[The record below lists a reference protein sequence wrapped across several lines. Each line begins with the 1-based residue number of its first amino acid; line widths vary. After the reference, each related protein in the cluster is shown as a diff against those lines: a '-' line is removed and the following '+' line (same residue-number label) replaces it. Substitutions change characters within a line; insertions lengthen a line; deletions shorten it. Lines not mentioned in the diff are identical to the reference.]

1 MLMALLAMLIAAVS
15 AATVVLRR
23 ARARR
28 GVALRV
34 GIDIVEIACVE
45 ETLASPSARRY
56 LDVVYTEAE
65 QRDSLRSGAVDPSRL
80 AARFAA
86 KEAVFKALGERS
98 AELPWRAVEVVR
110 GVGGEPSVRLH
121 GRAVAAARALG
132 LSRFAVS
139 LTHEPGYAAA
149 MVVAQ

>member
-1 MLMALLAMLIAAVS
+1 MALLSPLVAAASAAAV
-15 AATVVLRR
+15 ALWR

-28 GVALRV
+28 LGGLRV
-34 GIDIVEIACVE
+34 GIDIVEVASVE
-45 ETLASPSARRY
+45 ETLASSRARRY
-56 LDVVYTEAE
+56 LELVYTPAE
-65 QRDSLRSGAVDPSRL
+65 QVDSRRSGSVDPSRL

-110 GVGGEPSVRLH
+110 GSGGEPSVRLH
-121 GRAVAAARALG
+121 GPALAVARALG
-132 LSRFAVS
+132 LSRFSVS

>member
-1 MLMALLAMLIAAVS
+1 MVLLPIFIAAAS
-15 AATVVLRR
+15 AAAVVLRR
-23 ARARR
+23 ARGQRAA
-28 GVALRV
+28 ALRV
-34 GIDIVEIACVE
+34 GIDIVEVACVE
-45 ETLASPSARRY
+45 ETLASSRAGRY
-56 LDVVYTEAE
+56 LDLVYTQTE
-65 QRDSLRSGAVDPSRL
+65 QRDSQRSGAVDPSRL

-98 AELPWRAVEVVR
+98 AELPWNAVEVVR
-110 GVGGEPSVRLH
+110 GAGGEPSVRLH
-121 GRAVAAARALG
+121 GRALAAAHALG

>member
-1 MLMALLAMLIAAVS
+1 MVLLAAFIAAAS
-15 AATVVLRR
+15 AVVVVLRR
-23 ARARR
+23 ARTEGRA
-28 GVALRV
+28 ALRV
-34 GIDIVEIACVE
+34 GIDIVEVACVE
-45 ETLASPSARRY
+45 ETLASARAGRY
-56 LDVVYTEAE
+56 LDLVYTQAE
-65 QRDSLRSGAVDPSRL
+65 QRDSRRSGTVDASRL

-98 AELPWRAVEVVR
+98 AELPWSAVEVVR
-110 GVGGEPSVRLH
+110 GAGGEPSVRLH
-121 GRAVAAARALG
+121 GRALTVARALG